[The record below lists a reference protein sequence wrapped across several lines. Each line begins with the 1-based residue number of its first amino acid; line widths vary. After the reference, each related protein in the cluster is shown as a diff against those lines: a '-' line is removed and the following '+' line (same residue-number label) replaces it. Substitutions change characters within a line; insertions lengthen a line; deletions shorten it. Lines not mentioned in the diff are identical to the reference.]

1 MEELVLKAKKRDVF
15 GKKLKKERK
24 AGFLP
29 AVVYGHNFESI
40 PIFVD
45 KKEFRKIYKQ
55 AGTSSLITLNL
66 EDKKINVLIHEVEK
80 EPISQEPKHVDFYRV
95 KMTEKITADVPL
107 KFVGEAPAAKIYGAI
122 IVKNF
127 EKIEVECLPAD
138 LPHEI
143 EVDLSLLTEID
154 SVIYV
159 KDLNIPENVKVLADE
174 EEAVV
179 VATPPTVEEIEE
191 EVAGEEG
198 AEVSVGQEEV
208 QSSES
213 ENSEE

>member
-1 MEELVLKAKKRDVF
+1 MEKLILKAKKRDVF

-40 PIFVD
+40 PVFVD

-107 KFVGEAPAAKIYGAI
+107 KFIGEAPAAKIYGAI

-143 EVDLSLLTEID
+143 EVDLSPLTEID

-159 KDLNIPENVKVLADE
+159 KDLNIPENVKVLVDE

-179 VATPPTVEEIEE
+179 VATPPTTEEIEE
-191 EVAGEEG
+191 EVAGEES
-198 AEVSVGQEEV
+198 AEVSVGQEGV

>member
-1 MEELVLKAKKRDVF
+1 MEKLVLKAKKRDVF

-40 PIFVD
+40 PVFVD

-143 EVDLSLLTEID
+143 EVDLSPLTEID

-179 VATPPTVEEIEE
+179 VATPPAAEEIEE
-191 EVAGEEG
+191 EVAGEES
-198 AEVSVGQEEV
+198 AEVSVGQEV
-208 QSSES
+208 LQPSES
-213 ENSEE
+213 ESFEE